1 MAHSRRTHPD
11 QAARPPHP
19 PRAAA
24 RAGAAARAARRRLW
38 AIASVVG
45 AAVLVITVVAALAF
59 GSGTGTGTGTSS
71 AGLSAKKDAFVL
83 PGLLTDSRVKL
94 SAHAGKPVVVNF
106 FASWCVYCNEEL
118 PGFVQV
124 ASATRGK
131 VDFVGIDTDDTGD
144 GAAMAR
150 RFDLA
155 GAGFSLARDIGTAPS
170 STLWSSFG
178 GQGLPV
184 TAFYDAKGKLVDFSG
199 GMLTQDLL
207 QQRIKT
213 NYGVD
218 VKAGDASKLA
228 APVIPLIPR
237 GAYELLSTH
246 AQDPSFIALDV
257 RTPAEYGTGHL
268 PAAVN
273 IDLYAPDFRKQVE
286 ALDKD
291 KSYFVYCQNGNRSP
305 KAAELMHSLGFKHVY
320 DIQGGITAWQ
330 DNGLPSTH

>member
-1 MAHSRRTHPD
+1 MAHSHPTRSE
-11 QAARPPHP
+11 QTSRPPNP
-19 PRAAA
+19 ARAAA
-24 RAGAAARAARRRLW
+24 RAAAAAVAARRRRW
-38 AIASVVG
+38 TIASVVG
-45 AAVLVITVVAALAF
+45 AAVLVITLVAALAF
-59 GSGTGTGTGTSS
+59 GSGTSTGTTP

-83 PGLLTDSRVKL
+83 PGLLTNDRVKL

-124 ASATRGK
+124 ANATRGK
-131 VDFVGIDTDDTGD
+131 VDFVGVDTNDTGD

-170 STLWSSFG
+170 SMLWSTFG

-184 TAFYDAKGKLVDFSG
+184 TAFYDAQGKLVDFSA
-199 GMLTQDLL
+199 GMLTQQQL
-207 QQRIKT
+207 QQHIKN

-218 VKAGDASKLA
+218 VVANDASKLA
-228 APVIPLIPR
+228 TPVIPLIPQ

-273 IDLYAPDFRKQVE
+273 IDLYAPDFSKQLE

-305 KAAELMHSLGFKHVY
+305 KAAELMHTLGFKHVY
-320 DIQGGITAWQ
+320 DIEGGMTAWQ
-330 DNGLPSTH
+330 NNSLPTAH